1 MIIGKVTWCVKSSV
15 VKKYIQLKTL
25 LLLSDSFLDW
35 EDRIFVKLYLNLLS
49 FGAMHLFICKNF
61 INKKKKDNRNKHS
74 Y

>member
-35 EDRIFVKLYLNLLS
+35 EDRIFVKLYLNLYMIKFRCYAS
-49 FGAMHLFICKNF
+49 IHL
-61 INKKKKDNRNKHS
+61 
-74 Y
+74 